1 MKPEEFPVY
10 CEGRG
15 THGRLELFRVWV
27 QDGALV
33 SEGGHRRTSP
43 SMLTQESHKPSEVKA
58 NRDRAGLW
66 AIGYPAAKEDF
77 EGRSRWRLTCKVCLL
92 DKPMA
97 DDNFR
102 QMVETLWAAGR
113 RGVDASSLPR

>member
-1 MKPEEFPVY
+1 MKPEEFTVY

-33 SEGGHRRTSP
+33 STGGHRRTSP
-43 SMLTQESHKPSEVKA
+43 SMLFQESHEPSEVKA

-66 AIGYPAAKEDF
+66 AIAYPAAKEDY
-77 EGRSRWRLTCKVCLL
+77 EGDSRWRLTCKVCGR
-92 DKPMA
+92 DKPLT

-102 QMVETLWAAGR
+102 RMVETLWAAGG
-113 RGVDASSLPR
+113 RGVDGSSLRR